1 MRELGGQVVHIC
13 RSGGKCKSS
22 DYSNH
27 KNDYHDVVLDIKVD
41 FPASKQVPESSTVII
56 EALRRILARV
66 SVTEIEN
73 VHIVSSEM
81 FSVEA
86 GGFSFH
92 SNVKIRVEG
101 QAHASHVHT
110 SVSNSMST
118 QVVRLLSLSLFPFFA
133 QHLILQ
139 EHTHIY
145 PYRVKHVVCQHL
157 MQQNSCTT

>member
-1 MRELGGQVVHIC
+1 MTELGGQVVHMC
-13 RSGGKCKSS
+13 RGGGECVSS
-22 DYSNH
+22 VYSNH
-27 KNDYHDVVLDIKVD
+27 KNDYRDVDLDIKVD
-41 FPASKQVPESSTVII
+41 FPASEQVPESSNVII
-56 EALRRILARV
+56 EVLRRILARV

-73 VHIVSSEM
+73 VHIVSFEM
-81 FSVEA
+81 FQVES
-86 GGFSFH
+86 GGFAFR

-101 QAHASHVHT
+101 EAHAAHVHT

-118 QVVRLLSLSLFPFFA
+118 QAVRLLSLSLSLF

-139 EHTHIY
+139 EHTHTH

>member
-1 MRELGGQVVHIC
+1 MVHIC

-73 VHIVSSEM
+73 VHIVNSEM
-81 FSVEA
+81 FPVEA

-92 SNVKIRVEG
+92 SKVKIRVEG

-118 QVVRLLSLSLFPFFA
+118 QVVRLLSLSLST
-133 QHLILQ
+133 LRSTLDITRT
-139 EHTHIY
+139 HTHI
-145 PYRVKHVVCQHL
+145 HTES
-157 MQQNSCTT
+157 NTSCVSI